1 MIRAKVVILL
11 ALAVIVI
18 GIVVFRA
25 AALHESTQDSPMTR
39 QSPTGRPSSGQD
51 TTTMDEDE
59 AAGEVHSHEHL
70 SSTTETAR
78 RQWAPVIDGFAR
90 NFTATNVSPG
100 VWRTRL
106 NAFSTVDVQR
116 HLNSVDPAKVPLGRY
131 TGFEVLEYQDHQ
143 LAAKVTYAEGW
154 AMVLYL
160 VDEVS
165 VWRIHRYD
173 RFEE

>member
-25 AALHESTQDSPMTR
+25 AVLHESTQDSPMTR

-51 TTTMDEDE
+51 TTTIEEDE

-116 HLNSVDPAKVPLGRY
+116 HLTSVDPAKVPAWPVHRFRGARVPGSSAGGEGDLRRGLGDGAVSRRR
-131 TGFEVLEYQDHQ
+131 GQC
-143 LAAKVTYAEGW
+143 LADSP
-154 AMVLYL
+154 L
-160 VDEVS
+160 
-165 VWRIHRYD
+165 
-173 RFEE
+173 